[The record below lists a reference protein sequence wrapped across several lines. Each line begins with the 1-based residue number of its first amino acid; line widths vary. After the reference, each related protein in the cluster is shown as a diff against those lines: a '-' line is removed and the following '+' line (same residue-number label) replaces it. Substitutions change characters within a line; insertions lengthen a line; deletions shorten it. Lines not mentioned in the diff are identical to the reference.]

1 MVSDGSVQNE
11 FDEVRA
17 MLVEPTSDILS
28 VRHVRSQKSTVSVFF
43 WQPFIKGLL
52 NVHLFFVCTVCMLLF
67 V

>member
-43 WQPFIKGLL
+43 FGSLL
-52 NVHLFFVCTVCMLLF
+52 
-67 V
+67 